1 MSSEVRGVES
11 PEVIGSCNVP
21 NRVAVNRAWVLWQE
35 GLLTAER
42 FLSLSSPGLR
52 LMWWGDR

>member
-1 MSSEVRGVES
+1 MSSEVRDVES
-11 PEVIGSCNVP
+11 PEVIGSCNLP

-42 FLSLSSPGLR
+42 FLSLQSRTKAYVVG
-52 LMWWGDR
+52 G